1 MQSILHRVL
10 LFVLLGLDWAA
21 DPSLLAPALHPL
33 AKAWC
38 NTENVCPSGGYQRAL
53 RREVAP
59 AKRPS
64 DHERF
69 AGARAPSAPAVPA
82 AGLVRT
88 ISLAGLLYVFMSLR
102 R

>member
-1 MQSILHRVL
+1 MQLILHRVL
-10 LFVLLGLDWAA
+10 LFLLLGLDWAA

-53 RREVAP
+53 RREIAP

-64 DHERF
+64 DRQRI
-69 AGARAPSAPAVPA
+69 AGAPAPSAPTFRAEWLA
-82 AGLVRT
+82 RAT
-88 ISLAGLLYVFMSLR
+88 SLAGQLYVFMSLR